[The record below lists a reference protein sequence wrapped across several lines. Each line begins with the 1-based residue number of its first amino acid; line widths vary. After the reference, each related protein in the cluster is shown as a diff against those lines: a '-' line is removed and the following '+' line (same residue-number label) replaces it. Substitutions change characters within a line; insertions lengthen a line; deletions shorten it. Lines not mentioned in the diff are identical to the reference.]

1 MIIIVFQSYLCSL
14 HSPNT
19 TRYVLTSSRSF
30 YCHDIPHH
38 IDEITYLSVVDQIM
52 IMHRWS
58 VSQILPT
65 LSTIRWS
72 PGQRLIIL
80 NYSNVNNW
88 DESKTGVIAEVL
100 KLGKA
105 FTIATSST
113 ISLRSHH
120 DQQLIGGSYLISSS
134 SIWFSFAIPVW
145 YPIATDPTVAI
156 RLWQYQ

>member
-1 MIIIVFQSYLCSL
+1 MKTCFRSPWGPWLLQYLRALYALWCTSLTHINNNMIIIVFLSYLCSW

-19 TRYVLTSSRSF
+19 TRYLLTTSRSF
-30 YCHDIPHH
+30 YYHDIPHH
-38 IDEITYLSVVDQIM
+38 IDEITYLSVVDQNI

-105 FTIATSST
+105 FIIAIHLQLVLGAITINN
-113 ISLRSHH
+113 
-120 DQQLIGGSYLISSS
+120 
-134 SIWFSFAIPVW
+134 W
-145 YPIATDPTVAI
+145 
-156 RLWQYQ
+156 